1 MARIRTIKPEF
12 FTSEDIVSM
21 SPLARLFYV
30 SLWCESDRMG
40 RLEWKPGTFKMRYLP
55 GDNCDVAELAKE
67 LIANGLIILY
77 SVDGKNYAEI
87 PTFTEHQVIN
97 NREADSSIPT
107 RGLIAP
113 VEDVSRVPSGVNLT
127 PATRETVIA
136 RDGAACVRC
145 KATEDL
151 TVDHIFPQSIG
162 GTHALKNLRC
172 LCRKCNSARPV
183 SGAGLLADLSVDNL
197 TLTDMDSYCFDAS
210 SRVQVAS
217 PRVKAE
223 RKGKEGKEGKEPAK
237 SRFDDFWN
245 AWPKSERRQ
254 DKGKCADKW
263 KAQNLDDIADRI
275 MVDVATK
282 KLTQKWKGGFIEAP
296 EVYLNNR
303 RWEDGVTP
311 DSPSAVITVP
321 SKPGRDP
328 ELVKREQDEN
338 RRSAPSLET
347 LAAIARIKQGA
358 AA

>member
-21 SPLARLFYV
+21 TPLARLFYV

-55 GDNCDVAELAKE
+55 GDNCDVSELAQE
-67 LIANGLIILY
+67 LISKGLIVLYQANG
-77 SVDGKNYAEI
+77 KTYAEI

-97 NREADSSIPT
+97 NRESDSTIPQ
-107 RGLIAP
+107 
-113 VEDVSRVPSGVNLT
+113 RVIN
-127 PATRETVIA
+127 
-136 RDGAACVRC
+136 
-145 KATEDL
+145 
-151 TVDHIFPQSIG
+151 
-162 GTHALKNLRC
+162 
-172 LCRKCNSARPV
+172 
-183 SGAGLLADLSVDNL
+183 
-197 TLTDMDSYCFDAS
+197 AS
-210 SRVQVAS
+210 STRA

-223 RKGKEGKEGKEPAK
+223 GKGREGKEGKEPAK
-237 SRFDDFWN
+237 SRFEDFWN
-245 AWPKSERRQ
+245 SWPKSERRQ

-275 MVDVATK
+275 MSDVATK
-282 KLTQKWKGGFIEAP
+282 KLTQKWQGGFIEAP

-311 DSPSAVITVP
+311 DSPSTLITVP

-328 ELVKREQDEN
+328 ELVKREQDES
-338 RRSAPSLET
+338 RRSVPSLET

-358 AA
+358 AV